1 MKIGIIIFSNTGN
14 TLSLAERIG
23 VALKK
28 GGHTVRTEQ
37 ITTDGDPQ
45 KMGDNIKF
53 KNIPKADPYDA
64 IIFGSPVWAFS
75 LCPVMKEY
83 LSEMGPLKG
92 KKIALFTT
100 KMIPFHWMGGY
111 NAISKMKKLV
121 EAKNGKVLGSG
132 IVAWKKKGPAK
143 NVDEVIDNISGLF

>member
-23 VALKK
+23 DTLKK
-28 GGHTVRTEQ
+28 GRHTVRIEQ

-45 KMGDNIKF
+45 KMGNDIKF
-53 KNIPKADPYDA
+53 NNIPKTDPFDA

-83 LSEMGPLKG
+83 LSKMDPLKG

-100 KMIPFHWMGGY
+100 KMIPFHWMGGN
-111 NAISKMKKLV
+111 NAISQMKKLV
-121 EAKNGKVLGSG
+121 GSRGGRVIGSG
-132 IVAWKKKGPAK
+132 IVAWNKKGPAK
-143 NVDEVIDNISGLF
+143 NVDDVIDNISGLF